1 MAELPIQTGALPWR
15 QDGNGRVE
23 VLLVTSRRSGR
34 WLIPKGWPMAGRSL
48 AEAAAQEAFEEAGV
62 EGEIDFTPVGWMTH
76 AKQHVLFGS
85 IIVRI
90 AVHRLAVGRELASWP
105 ELGQRKRRW
114 FSPKQAAEQVDS
126 PELARMIRQLKSA
139 RREVRH

>member
-1 MAELPIQTGALPWR
+1 MADLATQTGALPWR
-15 QDGNGRVE
+15 QDRNGRVE

-62 EGEIDFTPVGWMTH
+62 EGEIESTPVGWMTH
-76 AKQHVLFGS
+76 AKQHVLFGP
-85 IIVRI
+85 ITVRI
-90 AVHRLAVGRELASWP
+90 AVHRLTVERELATWP
-105 ELGQRKRRW
+105 EVGQRKRRW

-126 PELARMIRQLKSA
+126 PELALMIRQLKSGS
-139 RREVRH
+139 REVKR